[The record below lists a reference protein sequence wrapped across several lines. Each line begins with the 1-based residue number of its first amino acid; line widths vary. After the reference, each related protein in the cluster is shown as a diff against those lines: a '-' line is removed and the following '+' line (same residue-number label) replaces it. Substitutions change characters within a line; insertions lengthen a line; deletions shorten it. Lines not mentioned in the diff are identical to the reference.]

1 MKKVMPILIALL
13 LVFSLSACGRNT
25 ADSTE
30 RGSVIFTV
38 VDGITGLPIEGA
50 RVVLPENKCEFTT
63 DDLGKTEEMNV
74 EVSRDD
80 RYTYPQEYG
89 TFSVLAFK
97 EGYSDYALFYAQ
109 IRPGEKRNMK
119 IFMFS
124 SDSPLSKGLPIA
136 IIESPDD
143 DWVGEYIV
151 RNK

>member
-1 MKKVMPILIALL
+1 MKKIIPVLIALIM
-13 LVFSLSACGRNT
+13 VFTLFGCGK
-25 ADSTE
+25 STE
-30 RGSVIFTV
+30 KNTEQGSVVFTV

-63 DDLGKTEEMNV
+63 DSLGKTEEMSV
-74 EVSRDD
+74 SVSRDD

-109 IRPGEKRNMK
+109 IRPDEKRNMK

-143 DWVGEYIV
+143 DWVGEYIA